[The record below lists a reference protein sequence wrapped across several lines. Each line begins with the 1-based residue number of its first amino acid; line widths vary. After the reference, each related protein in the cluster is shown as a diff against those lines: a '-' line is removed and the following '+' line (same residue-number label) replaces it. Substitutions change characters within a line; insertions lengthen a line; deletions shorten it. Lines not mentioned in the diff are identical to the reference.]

1 MSARTLACGHHFH
14 PPLPPKGLS
23 ATPALP
29 LAVADRVPFY
39 DAARTVNEDLI
50 VRRLTRHGALVCRRT
65 EVPLEP
71 SYTTASEVNLY
82 LADILA
88 LFRGPDG
95 YDLVGIEV
103 KDWDATVGATMAR
116 GYLRDY
122 GRACS
127 HFYLAANSFSEDLF
141 SIKDLGLFHLDRREV
156 LKAPGPLR
164 PEPALWRS
172 AVLRLAEG
180 CGIEVEA
187 PLDPHQRT
195 LRGE

>member
-1 MSARTLACGHHFH
+1 MAE
-14 PPLPPKGLS
+14 
-23 ATPALP
+23 
-29 LAVADRVPFY
+29 RVPFY
-39 DAARTVNEDLI
+39 SAARTVNEDLI
-50 VRRLTRHGALVCRRT
+50 GRRLERHGELVCRRT

-71 SYTTASEVNLY
+71 AYTTASKVNLY

-103 KDWDATVGATMAR
+103 KDWDARVGATVAR

-127 HFYLAANSFSEDLF
+127 HFYLAANRFSEDLF
-141 SIKDLGLFHLDRREV
+141 HVKGLGLFHLDRREV
-156 LKAPGPLR
+156 VKAPGALR

-172 AVLRLAEG
+172 AVVRLAEA
-180 CGIEVEA
+180 CGIVVDVPED
-187 PLDPHQRT
+187 PLQRT
-195 LRGE
+195 LRG

>member
-1 MSARTLACGHHFH
+1 MI
-14 PPLPPKGLS
+14 
-23 ATPALP
+23 PAL
-29 LAVADRVPFY
+29 LLTVAKRVPFY
-39 DAARTVNEDLI
+39 SAARTVNEDLI
-50 VRRLTRHGALVCRRT
+50 VRRLTRHGELVCRRT

-71 SYTTASEVNLY
+71 SYTTASDVNLY
-82 LADILA
+82 LADVLA

-95 YDLVGIEV
+95 FDLVGIEV
-103 KDWDATVGATMAR
+103 KDWGATVGATMAR

-141 SIKDLGLFHLDRREV
+141 SIKGLGLFDLDRREV

-180 CGIEVEA
+180 CGIEVEV
-187 PLDPHQRT
+187 PGDPRQRT
-195 LRGE
+195 LRSE